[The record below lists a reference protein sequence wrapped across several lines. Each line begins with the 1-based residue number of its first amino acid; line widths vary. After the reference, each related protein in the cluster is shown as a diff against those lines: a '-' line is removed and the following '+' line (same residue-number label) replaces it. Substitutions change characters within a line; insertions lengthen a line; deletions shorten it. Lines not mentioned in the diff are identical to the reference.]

1 MEFQRFFLDIAF
13 QGAAYCG
20 WQRQPNGIS
29 VQQVVE
35 EALSVLFKEPVPIV
49 GAGRTDA
56 SVNAYSLPAHFD
68 LPKNQEPN
76 PYRWTKSLNGILP
89 HDIYVRS
96 IRPVREE
103 AHARFSAT
111 QRHYLYFIAEERDPF
126 NRSYVIPIRP
136 FPDVDKMN
144 RAAQYLL
151 GTHDF
156 TSFSRLH
163 TDTYT
168 NICTVTEAFWAP
180 SAYPGTWQFSI
191 KANRF
196 LRNMVR
202 AVVGTLLEIGKE
214 EGISPES
221 IMDILEAKNRSQAGA
236 SVRGEALF
244 LANVTYPDDIY
255 L

>member
-1 MEFQRFFLDIAF
+1 MELQRFFLDIAF
-13 QGAAYCG
+13 QGAGYCG

-29 VQQVVE
+29 IQQKVE
-35 EALSVLFKEPVPIV
+35 EALAVLFKEPIPIV

-56 SVNAYSLPAHFD
+56 GVNAYSLPAHFD
-68 LPKNQEPN
+68 LPVEIAADPH
-76 PYRWTKSLNGILP
+76 RWMKSLNGILP

-96 IRPVREE
+96 IRAVKPE

-111 QRHYLYFIAEERDPF
+111 QRHYMYFITEERDPF
-126 NRSYVIPIRP
+126 NREYVIPIRP
-136 FPDVDKMN
+136 FPDIEKMN
-144 RAAQYLL
+144 KAAQHLI

-163 TDTYT
+163 TDTHT
-168 NICTVTEAFWAP
+168 NICTVTQAYWSSSP
-180 SAYPGTWQFSI
+180 YPGTWQFSI

-202 AVVGTLLEIGKE
+202 AVVGTLLDIGK
-214 EGISPES
+214 SDADPES
-221 IMDILEAKNRSQAGA
+221 IIRILEQKDRCKAGA

-244 LANVTYPDDIY
+244 LVNVSYPQEIY

>member
-1 MEFQRFFLDIAF
+1 MEPQRFFLDIAF
-13 QGAAYCG
+13 QGVSYCG
-20 WQRQPNGIS
+20 WQRQPNGVS
-29 VQQVVE
+29 VQQKIE
-35 EALSVLFKEPVPIV
+35 EALQILFKQEVSIV

-56 SVNAYSLPAHFD
+56 GVNAFSLPAHFD
-68 LPKNQEPN
+68 LPKGCEAN
-76 PYRWTKSLNGILP
+76 PYRWIKSLNGILP
-89 HDIYVRS
+89 HDIFIRS
-96 IRPVREE
+96 IKPVRGD

-111 QRHYLYFIAEERDPF
+111 ERHYLYFIAEERDPF
-126 NRSYVIPIRP
+126 NREYVIPVRP
-136 FPDVDKMN
+136 FPNIDKMN
-144 RAAQYLL
+144 EAGRYLL

-163 TDTYT
+163 TDTHT
-168 NICTVTEAFWAP
+168 NICTVTEAFWEP

-202 AVVGTLLEIGKE
+202 AIVGTLLEIGK
-214 EGISPES
+214 SNLHPES
-221 IMDILEAKNRSQAGA
+221 ILEILEQKDRCKAGA

-244 LANVTYPDDIY
+244 LAHVHYPDDIY